1 MPIEFTVNGKLTQLE
16 AGVEPDCPLLY
27 VLRNDLKLKGTRF
40 GGGSGACGSCTVL
53 LDGQAVQSC
62 DITVQA
68 VLGKHV
74 TTIEGLGTPEHPHP
88 IQQCFI
94 DEQAAQCGYCIAGM
108 MMSAKVLI
116 DKNKNP
122 SDTQIKSALNGN
134 LCRCGTYSR
143 ILKAVKL
150 AVKELA

>member
-1 MPIEFTVNGKLTQLE
+1 MAIQLQVNGKSHNVDTDAQT
-16 AGVEPDCPLLY
+16 PLLY
-27 VLRNDLKLKGTRF
+27 ALRNDCDINSAKYGC
-40 GGGSGACGSCTVL
+40 GAGQCGACTVVVNGNPIRSC
-53 LDGQAVQSC
+53 
-62 DITVQA
+62 ITPVSA
-68 VLGKHV
+68 ISGNV
-74 TTIEGLGTPEHPHP
+74 TTLENFQNDPVLKALNKA
-88 IQQCFI
+88 FI
-94 DEQAAQCGYCIAGM
+94 TEQAAQCGYCIAGM

>member
-1 MPIEFTVNGKLTQLE
+1 MAIQLQVNGKSHSVDTE
-16 AGVEPDCPLLY
+16 AQTPLLY
-27 VLRNDLKLKGTRF
+27 ALRNDCDINSAKYGC
-40 GGGSGACGSCTVL
+40 GAGQCGACTVVVNGNPIRSC
-53 LDGQAVQSC
+53 
-62 DITVQA
+62 ITPVSA
-68 VLGKHV
+68 ISGNV
-74 TTIEGLGTPEHPHP
+74 TTLENYQNDPVLNALNKA
-88 IQQCFI
+88 FI
-94 DEQAAQCGYCIAGM
+94 TEQAAQCGFCIAGM
-108 MMSAKVLI
+108 MMSAKVLL

>member
-1 MPIEFTVNGKLTQLE
+1 MAIQIQVNGKTHSVDTPPQT
-16 AGVEPDCPLLY
+16 PLLY
-27 VLRNDLKLKGTRF
+27 ALRNDCDVNSAKYGC
-40 GGGSGACGSCTVL
+40 GAGQCGACTVIVNGNQVRSCITPISAIKGNITTLEDYQNDPVL
-53 LDGQAVQSC
+53 KALNKS
-62 DITVQA
+62 
-68 VLGKHV
+68 
-74 TTIEGLGTPEHPHP
+74 
-88 IQQCFI
+88 FI
-94 DEQAAQCGYCIAGM
+94 AEQAAQCGFCIAGM
-108 MMSAKVLI
+108 MMSAKVLL

>member
-1 MPIEFTVNGKLTQLE
+1 MAIQLQVNGKSHSVDTE
-16 AGVEPDCPLLY
+16 AQTPLLFA
-27 VLRNDLKLKGTRF
+27 LRNDCDINSAKYGC
-40 GGGSGACGSCTVL
+40 GAGQCGACTVVVNGNPVRSC
-53 LDGQAVQSC
+53 
-62 DITVQA
+62 ITPVSA
-68 VLGKHV
+68 ISGNV
-74 TTIEGLGTPEHPHP
+74 TTLENYQNDPVLKALNKA
-88 IQQCFI
+88 FI
-94 DEQAAQCGYCIAGM
+94 TEQAAQCGFCIAGM
-108 MMSAKVLI
+108 MMSAKVLL

>member
-1 MPIEFTVNGKLTQLE
+1 MAIQLQVNGKSHSVDTE
-16 AGVEPDCPLLY
+16 AQTPLLY
-27 VLRNDLKLKGTRF
+27 ALRNDCDINSAKYGC
-40 GGGSGACGSCTVL
+40 GAGQCGACTVVINGNPVRSC
-53 LDGQAVQSC
+53 
-62 DITVQA
+62 ITPVSA
-68 VLGKHV
+68 ISGNV
-74 TTIEGLGTPEHPHP
+74 TTLENYQNDPVLKALNKA
-88 IQQCFI
+88 FI
-94 DEQAAQCGYCIAGM
+94 TEQAAQCGFCIAGM
-108 MMSAKVLI
+108 MMSAKVLL

>member
-1 MPIEFTVNGKLTQLE
+1 MAIQLHVNGKSHNVDTE
-16 AGVEPDCPLLY
+16 AQTPLLY
-27 VLRNDLKLKGTRF
+27 ALRNDCDINSAKYGC
-40 GGGSGACGSCTVL
+40 GAGQCGACTVVVNGNPVRSC
-53 LDGQAVQSC
+53 
-62 DITVQA
+62 ITPVSA
-68 VLGKHV
+68 ISGNV
-74 TTIEGLGTPEHPHP
+74 TTLENYQNDPVLKALNKA
-88 IQQCFI
+88 FI
-94 DEQAAQCGYCIAGM
+94 TEQAAQCGFCIAGM
-108 MMSAKVLI
+108 MMSAKVLL